1 VSAGVLLYRSRNGR
15 PEVLLG
21 HPGGPLW
28 ARRDRGAWS
37 LPKGEIGPGESPES
51 AARREFEEETGLR
64 LTQPM
69 QPLGQITQRGGK
81 VVHAWAVEA
90 DADPAQL
97 RSNSFAM
104 EWPPAS
110 GKTEEFPEID
120 RFEWC
125 GLEEAARRINPGQ
138 VVLLQR
144 LLELIE
150 AS

>member
-51 AARREFEEETGLR
+51 AARREFEEETGLP

-69 QPLGQITQRGGK
+69 HPLGQITQRGGK
-81 VVHAWAVEA
+81 IVHAWAVEA

-97 RSNSFAM
+97 RSNLFTM
-104 EWPPAS
+104 QWPPAS
-110 GKTEEFPEID
+110 GRIREFPEID

-138 VVLLQR
+138 AVLLQR
-144 LLELIE
+144 LLEWIE